1 MVDLEKVRYP
11 RSGNTQTENK
21 YSSSL
26 GPSWQLR
33 LGWQVGVEARLTDT
47 IQKYKKNTKN
57 IAWTNVFDS

>member
-11 RSGNTQTENK
+11 SKTDTQTQNE

-33 LGWQVGVEARLTDT
+33 LGSGWAGKLGLGPGQLK
-47 IQKYKKNTKN
+47 IKPKKEL
-57 IAWTNVFDS
+57 F

>member
-11 RSGNTQTENK
+11 SMTQVK

-33 LGWQVGVEARLTDT
+33 LGWGWAGKLELDLAKLVMWNMIVLILEC
-47 IQKYKKNTKN
+47 
-57 IAWTNVFDS
+57 F

>member
-11 RSGNTQTENK
+11 WSDTTQTENE

-33 LGWQVGVEARLTDT
+33 LGQAELQVGVGPRLTDR
-47 IQKYKKNTKN
+47 
-57 IAWTNVFDS
+57 